1 LLTQLVRAS
10 SLPPANASKKCRF
23 RKATGVTTGRAR
35 LQTEPRIDAAMSAQ
49 RLRVDRL
56 RRRFGFQTAVFFKS
70 RRDPVQL
77 EDPPLK

>member
-1 LLTQLVRAS
+1 
-10 SLPPANASKKCRF
+10 
-23 RKATGVTTGRAR
+23 VTTGRAR